1 MTFGVDG
8 DGALIRQVH
17 KAVIAAGKTRSGCTV
32 HQVTEEVDSGPIVVQ
47 KEVEVT
53 PEETPETLK
62 TKVNHGMYGLHSPPP
77 HTYAYMGSCL
87 NPKYIITCTCRRER
101 GDGERGTRGGEG
113 GSFRDWVPLH
123 HVEF

>member
-1 MTFGVDG
+1 MYLSVSICMTSGLDM

-47 KEVEVT
+47 EEVEVT

-62 TKVNHGMYGLHSPPP
+62 AKVNYEMCRPHSPSA
-77 HTYAYMGSCL
+77 HVDL
-87 NPKYIITCTCRRER
+87 NQRMSEPEKNQYPYL
-101 GDGERGTRGGEG
+101 GETGGG
-113 GSFRDWVPLH
+113 ALGIGYPDIM
-123 HVEF
+123 